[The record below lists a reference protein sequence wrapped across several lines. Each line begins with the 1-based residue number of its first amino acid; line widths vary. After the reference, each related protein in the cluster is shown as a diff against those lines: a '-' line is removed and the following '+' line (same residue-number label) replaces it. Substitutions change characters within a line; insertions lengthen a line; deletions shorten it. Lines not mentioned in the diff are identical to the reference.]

1 MPLMS
6 APSRGR
12 SGRYYDGFTATIR
25 PVTFEKTGT
34 NIALKDS
41 DGHIIKHWRCDDIRI
56 VEDLPGQGYR
66 LGLDSGERQRLV
78 VEHPDAI
85 AFIDANCAN
94 LRKGAGLSWQAA
106 RPYVLW
112 GGGAL
117 ISILL
122 LFFVIVPA
130 IAPRI
135 ATVVPVSFT
144 ERLGTQIE
152 SYLVEVLARTGETD
166 LDDMYCSTPE
176 ADAALTSVLNR
187 LTKSAGTTATI
198 GVIKADQPNALAL
211 PGGRILVFSGLIE
224 FSYSANELA
233 GVMAHEVGHVKDRH
247 GLQRVVES
255 SVTGALIGLLFG
267 DTVGATAFAI
277 AGDALLNGAYSREK
291 EEQADEMAIQL
302 MAQNGWTAKPMAA
315 LFRRMERQFGD
326 QDGVMSLISSHP
338 THGDRIDVIREQ
350 AGDGVP
356 AWSHDEWKSI
366 KAICGDG

>member
-1 MPLMS
+1 MS
-6 APSRGR
+6 APSRGC

-85 AFIDANCAN
+85 GFIDANCAN
-94 LRKGAGLSWQAA
+94 LRKGAGMSWQAA

-117 ISILL
+117 ISVLL

-130 IAPRI
+130 IAPKM
-135 ATVVPVSFT
+135 AMALPDSFT
-144 ERLGTQIE
+144 ERLGRQIE
-152 SYLVEVLARTGETD
+152 SYLVDVLARTGETD
-166 LDDMYCSTPE
+166 PESMYCSTPE
-176 ADAALTSVLNR
+176 ADAALAAVLTR
-187 LTKSAGTTATI
+187 LTKSAETNATI
-198 GVIKADQPNALAL
+198 SVVRVDQPNALAL
-211 PGGRILVFSGLIE
+211 PGGRILVFSGLIG

-233 GVMAHEVGHVKDRH
+233 GVLAHEVGHVKDRH

-255 SVTGALIGLLFG
+255 SVSGALIGLLFG
-267 DTVGATAFAI
+267 DAVGATAFAI

-291 EEQADEMAIQL
+291 EMQADEMAIQL

-315 LFRRMERQFGD
+315 LFGRMERQYGD
-326 QDGVMSLISSHP
+326 QGGVLSLVSSHP
-338 THGDRIDVIREQ
+338 SHGDRVDSIREL
-350 AGDGVP
+350 ADDGMP
-356 AWSHDEWKSI
+356 AWSIDEWKSI